1 MCEELN
7 VKDAYFHV
15 RNDSFFEFM
24 ASMTVLSVA
33 VCCTSAYLSQADGR
47 IGHSF
52 GNDGGSSVRF
62 GQNQLGLGRI
72 SG

>member
-15 RNDSFFEFM
+15 RNESFFEFM

-33 VCCTSAYLSQADGR
+33 RCCAPAYISWADGR
-47 IGHSF
+47 VGQSL
-52 GNDGGSSVRF
+52 GNDGQSSVQF
-62 GQNQLGLGRI
+62 GQNQHRFGRV